1 MSDMIKDGTTIKYIV
16 KPLTNM
22 QTAVCCTSMYKFCL
36 HQFMELASE
45 ICSVLLRLGQEL

>member
-1 MSDMIKDGTTIKYIV
+1 MSVIIKDGTTIKYIV

-22 QTAVCCTSMYKFCL
+22 QTAVCCIMYKFCL